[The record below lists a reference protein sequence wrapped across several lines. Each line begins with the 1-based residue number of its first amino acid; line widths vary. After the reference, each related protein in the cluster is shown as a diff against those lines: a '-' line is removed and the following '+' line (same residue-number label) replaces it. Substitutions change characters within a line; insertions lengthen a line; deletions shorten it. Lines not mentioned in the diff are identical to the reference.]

1 MGGLEKVRKIRGSW
15 PLGLAALIALGLA
28 AVMIWMV
35 AARLEGEPPS
45 VTLDAPSPVYL
56 GKSAQLP
63 LSVSDPNSGLR
74 RLHAALSKD
83 GKDIVLADVTFPTSG
98 VLGLEK
104 VWSDAT
110 AIKIDPGA
118 MGLSDGKASL
128 RITVWDY
135 SWRNWWHGNI
145 TELQTEVVI
154 DTRPPVIENLN
165 QQNYVNQGG
174 AGLAVYRLSEPCATS
189 GVRVG
194 ASFFPGYNGYYGDKA
209 VLIAFFAISHLQ
221 GAVAEIALEATDLA
235 GNSARARFP
244 YHFRKKAFKKDALQV
259 SEGFINQILP
269 EFHSLLPAKP
279 NATLKD
285 KFLLINRDL
294 RQANYREIVAATRKT
309 ERAILWKGPF
319 LRLPNSAPR
328 AGFADH
334 RTYFYEGKEI
344 DQQDHLGVDLASLVH
359 SPIPAANSGVV
370 VYTGFIGIY
379 GQTVIVDHGFGLFSM
394 YSHLSQIA
402 VKAGDRVAKE
412 VILGHT
418 GSTGLAGGD
427 HLHFSILVQDT
438 FVDPIEWWDL
448 HWVQDNITL
457 KLNAVK
463 SASGQAG

>member
-1 MGGLEKVRKIRGSW
+1 VIV
-15 PLGLAALIALGLA
+15 LGLA
-28 AVMIWMV
+28 AVMIGFV
-35 AARLEGEPPS
+35 AMRLEGTPPS
-45 VTLDAPSPVYL
+45 VTWDVPSPLFL

-63 LSVSDPNSGLR
+63 LSVSDPQSGLR
-74 RLHAALSKD
+74 RMHAALSTDAKQ
-83 GKDIVLADVTFPTSG
+83 IVLADVTFPTSG
-98 VLGLEK
+98 VLGMHK
-104 VWSDAT
+104 VQSDAT
-110 AIKIDPGA
+110 PIKIDPSA
-118 MGLSDGKASL
+118 MGLRDGKALL
-128 RITVWDY
+128 RITVWDH
-135 SWRNWWHGNI
+135 SWRNWWHGNL

-165 QQNYVNQGG
+165 PQNYLNQGG
-174 AGLAVYRLSEPCATS
+174 AGLAVYRLSETCAAS

-194 ASFFPGYNGYYGDKA
+194 ENFFPGYSGYSADQA
-209 VLIAFFAISHLQ
+209 LHLAFFAVSHLQ
-221 GAVAEIALEATDLA
+221 GSAAEIMLEATDLA
-235 GNSARARFP
+235 GNSTRTRFP
-244 YHFRKKAFKKDALQV
+244 YHFRKKAFKKDSLQV
-259 SEGFINQILP
+259 SDGFINQILP
-269 EFHSLLPAKP
+269 EFHGLLPPKP

-285 KFLLINRDL
+285 KFLMINRDL

-309 ERAILWKGPF
+309 ETAMLWKGAF

-334 RTYFYEGKEI
+334 RTYWYEGKEI
-344 DQQDHLGVDLASLVH
+344 DRQDHLGVDLASLTH

-394 YSHLSQIA
+394 YSHLSQIN

-412 VILGHT
+412 HILGRT

-427 HLHFSILVQDT
+427 HLHFSIIVHDT
-438 FVDPIEWWDL
+438 FVDPIEWWDP
-448 HWVQDNITL
+448 HWIQDNIIL